1 MTACLWGVP
10 HLGSYVLRGRGFLA
24 YRESRV
30 LQHSL
35 KTRAAKLHRAVRV
48 VTVFAFLREQNLPCL
63 DAFNVLTIMF
73 FRVVSQQGRHSVD
86 ALFP

>member
-63 DAFNVLTIMF
+63 DAFNISSYDHV
-73 FRVVSQQGRHSVD
+73 
-86 ALFP
+86 FPGCLPAGETFC